1 VLGRSFALASNAVS
15 PRDPLAG
22 LRVRYPADAGVPA
35 GAGNALAADDEQEPR
50 SRLLLLDEKR
60 K

>member
-1 VLGRSFALASNAVS
+1 VRVRLDPAFAREASVTASN
-15 PRDPLAG
+15 PET
-22 LRVRYPADAGVPA
+22 
-35 GAGNALAADDEQEPR
+35 LAADDEQEPR